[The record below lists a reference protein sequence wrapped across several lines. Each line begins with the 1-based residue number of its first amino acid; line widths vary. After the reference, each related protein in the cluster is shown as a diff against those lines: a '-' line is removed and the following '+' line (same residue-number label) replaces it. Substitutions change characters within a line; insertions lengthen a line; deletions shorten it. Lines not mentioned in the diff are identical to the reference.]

1 MPDGASPFIRLTD
14 LVGRTIVHALTRVC
28 VDGLEHARGLTGPV
42 IVAANHASNA
52 DGVLVASWITPAIR
66 RRLYLLGKQE
76 ALRRLKTGLGQ
87 ARTSFGHL
95 MSVDE
100 EVWND
105 DSLTFRLR
113 ALGQSA
119 NGTIDVAEDHL
130 RLEVSLPWLLAK
142 LSERLI
148 PAIRK
153 EGTMLLEK
161 K

>member
-1 MPDGASPFIRLTD
+1 MTAPLVVSIPHRL
-14 LVGRTIVHALTRVC
+14 GR
-28 VDGLEHARGLTGPV
+28 
-42 IVAANHASNA
+42 
-52 DGVLVASWITPAIR
+52 
-66 RRLYLLGKQE
+66 QE
-76 ALRRLKTGLGQ
+76 AVRRLKNGLGQ
-87 ARTSFGHL
+87 ARTSFSHL

-100 EVWND
+100 EVWNG

-130 RLEVSLPWLLAK
+130 RVEVSLPWLLAK
-142 LSERLI
+142 FAERLA

-153 EGTMLLEK
+153 EGTLLLEK

>member
-1 MPDGASPFIRLTD
+1 MTAP
-14 LVGRTIVHALTRVC
+14 LVVSIPHR
-28 VDGLEHARGLTGPV
+28 
-42 IVAANHASNA
+42 
-52 DGVLVASWITPAIR
+52 
-66 RRLYLLGKQE
+66 LGKQE
-76 ALRRLKTGLGQ
+76 AVRRLKTGLGQ
-87 ARTSFGHL
+87 ARTGFSHL

-100 EVWND
+100 EVWNG

-119 NGTIDVAEDHL
+119 SGTIEVQEDHL
-130 RLEVSLPWLLAK
+130 RLEVALPWLLAK

-153 EGTMLLEK
+153 EGTLLLEK